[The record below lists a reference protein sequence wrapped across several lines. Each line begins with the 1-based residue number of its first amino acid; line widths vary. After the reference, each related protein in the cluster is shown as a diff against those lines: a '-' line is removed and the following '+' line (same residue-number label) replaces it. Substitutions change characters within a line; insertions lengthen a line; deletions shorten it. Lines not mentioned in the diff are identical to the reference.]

1 MSRLNRFGV
10 VLLSTLITMAV
21 VWTGQ
26 PQAQADELS
35 DAKAKLT
42 SLQEEASQAEE
53 QYNQIQANLD
63 AANDKLKQTEA
74 DIAAQQEK
82 VDAMRD
88 QVAIV
93 TLQQFQDRGITSTT
107 MLLAGGDQDQTI
119 QRIVVSSMVT
129 DTTTALLQNYQLGQ
143 AGLDDL
149 KSQQQATVDSIAADE
164 QKQQELKDQANQKV
178 KEAEDLVAKLTAAQ
192 QAAIAAAN
200 AAAAG
205 TKSST
210 PYVTPPSVQNGPA
223 AQAIVDWAFARIG
236 YGYSY
241 GGVGPNSYDCSGFTM
256 KAFATV
262 GINLPHS
269 ATSQFNYGTPVSKS
283 DLEPG
288 DLVFFYSGPGH
299 VGIYVGGGM
308 IIDARNERVGVVY
321 TSIDTG
327 MPFVGARRLL

>member
-1 MSRLNRFGV
+1 MSRLNRLAV
-10 VLLSTLITMAV
+10 VLVSTLITMAV

-26 PQAQADELS
+26 PSAQADELS
-35 DAKAKLT
+35 DAKAKLA

-53 QYNQIQANLD
+53 QYNQIQASLD

-74 DIAAQQEK
+74 DIQAQQDK

-107 MLLAGGDQDQTI
+107 MLLATGNQDEAI
-119 QRIVVSSMVT
+119 QRILVSSQVT

-149 KSQQQATVDSIAADE
+149 KKEQQATVDSIAADQ

-178 KEAEDLVAKLTAAQ
+178 KEAEDLVSKLTAAQ

-200 AAAAG
+200 ATAAG
-205 TKSST
+205 TKSSASAI
-210 PYVTPPSVQNGPA
+210 PVPPVQNGPA
-223 AQAIVDWAFARIG
+223 AQAVVAWALSKVG
-236 YGYSY
+236 LGYSY
-241 GGVGPNSYDCSGFTM
+241 GGVGPNSFDCSGFTM
-256 KAFATV
+256 AAFANV
-262 GINLPHS
+262 GISLPHS
-269 ATSQFNYGTPVSKS
+269 ATSQFNYGTPVGKS
-283 DLEPG
+283 DLQPG

-308 IIDARNERVGVVY
+308 IVDARNERVGVVQ

>member
-1 MSRLNRFGV
+1 MSRLNRFAV
-10 VLLSTLITMAV
+10 VLVSTLITLAI

-35 DAKAKLT
+35 DAKAKLA

-53 QYNQIQANLD
+53 QYNQIQASLD
-63 AANDKLKQTEA
+63 AAQTKLEQTEA
-74 DIAAQQEK
+74 DITAQQEK

-107 MLLAGGDQDQTI
+107 MLLAGGDQDATI
-119 QRIVVSSMVT
+119 QRIVISSQVT

-143 AGLDDL
+143 AALDDL
-149 KSQQQATVDSIAADE
+149 KKQQQDTVDSIAADE

-178 KEAEDLVAKLTAAQ
+178 KEAEDLVSKLTAAQ

-205 TKSST
+205 AKVSL
-210 PYVTPPSVQNGPA
+210 PPAIPVQNGPA
-223 AQAIVDWAFARIG
+223 AQAIVDWARARVG
-236 YGYSY
+236 LGYSY

-256 KAFATV
+256 AAFATV

-269 ATSQFNYGTPVSKS
+269 ATSQFNYGTAVGKS
-283 DLEPG
+283 DLQPG

-321 TSIDTG
+321 TSIDNG